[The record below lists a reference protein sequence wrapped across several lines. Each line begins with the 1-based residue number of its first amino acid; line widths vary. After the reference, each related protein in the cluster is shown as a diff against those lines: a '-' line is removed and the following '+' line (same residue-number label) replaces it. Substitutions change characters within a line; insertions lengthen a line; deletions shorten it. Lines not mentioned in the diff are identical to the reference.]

1 MKRIR
6 VQGFIQLCPRSTYLD
21 LQNKMDKRNGSFL
34 ALPLMTA
41 LFLNLAIGVR
51 AQSSYWQQQVDY
63 TIDVR
68 LDDAAHMLHGQESFV
83 YTNNSPTAL
92 DTLWIHL
99 WPNAYRDRGSALS
112 KQLARDG
119 NLDLHFATDEERG
132 YIDSLDFRSEAIKLT
147 WGYHPKHADIGWIAL
162 PKALTLGES
171 ITIST
176 PFRVKIPDSKFS
188 RLGHTGQAYHITQWY
203 PKPAVFDAQGWHAM
217 PYLTQG
223 EFYSEFGS
231 FDVRITLPANY
242 VVGAT
247 GILQDNP
254 EEEAWMDKLASGA
267 GVAARQGDV
276 NDFPPS
282 DARVKTL
289 RFVQDQ
295 IHDFAWFADKRF
307 IVRSGRVTLP
317 RSGRSVTTWALFTP
331 KNAGLWEEV
340 AITSLNESVR
350 LYSKWVGEYPY
361 DACTAIDGTISA
373 GGGMEYPMITIIGN
387 MGSVE
392 SLDNVIAHEV
402 GHNWFYGILGSNE
415 RDHPWMD
422 EGMNSAVE
430 LRYMRERYPNAK
442 PGFGLPGEKKLFA
455 HVTDAHRFQSE
466 AIYRLNARRNLDQP
480 IELGSEFYTQ
490 INYGG
495 IVYSKT
501 ALVFDHL
508 LAYLGEEVFDRCM
521 HAYFEEWKFKH
532 PAPED
537 VRDVFERESGKDLS
551 WLFAE
556 MPYSRKVDVAP
567 LRLKGSN
574 VTIRSKGQRYP
585 APVPVTGW
593 NKGDSLGTVWI
604 EPHEIRFDEKSAGKS
619 KLIIDAHP
627 SKRVWIRTETLPWP
641 NADRVRIDAGART
654 LDIDRRNNEV
664 RSRGLF
670 RRCAKPH
677 LGFLLGL
684 EQDDRR
690 SAFWTPLAAWNG
702 HDGFQLGLALHNTV
716 FPSQR
721 TEWVIA
727 PLYGFGSEQVGGAA
741 RIEHHFDR
749 IQSSW
754 FQNIH
759 LGLNLRSAAI
769 YADRGHVATFQK
781 VAPHILFDLKRDP
794 VSRPWKHQIGLRGI
808 YLNSAITQVPDD
820 APRPPDPLNLF
831 LDERYAAELQ
841 YTARDDRKLGP
852 TFIQATLLAHE
863 TDGSSNFLRGSLEL
877 KRGFTYNARGK
888 QLRLRGFG
896 GAFIGSNSKP
906 VNRLQ
911 AWNLSWGAEDLLFDH
926 AYFERGA
933 TQGATGRQFNSQ
945 QGGFKTFFRGGGSE
959 TWTASLNAEFDL
971 PFRFPISLFGS
982 AGMAPLTTV
991 TAEGRSTS
999 TATYLEAGVGVQVV
1013 RDVVEVWIPL
1023 VVSDRIAKEQSYAG
1037 RDFGD
1042 RIRFVFALEKLDP
1055 TRALRKVKP

>member
-1 MKRIR
+1 MPMVYFAFTANHLREQASAKDV
-6 VQGFIQLCPRSTYLD
+6 VQKSLIELNRMRMNLFFVGICLSI
-21 LQNKMDKRNGSFL
+21 
-34 ALPLMTA
+34 ALPLSA
-41 LFLNLAIGVR
+41 QVR
-51 AQSSYWQQQVDY
+51 EDAGYFQQRVDY
-63 TIDVR
+63 SIDVR
-68 LDDAAHMLHGQESFV
+68 LDDATHTLHGQESFV
-83 YTNNSPTAL
+83 YTNNSRSAL

-99 WPNAYRDRGSALS
+99 WPNAYRDRNSALS
-112 KQLARDG
+112 KQLATSGD
-119 NLDLHFATDEERG
+119 LDLHFAPAEDRG
-132 YIDSLDFRSEAIKLT
+132 HIDSLDFRTEAGKLT
-147 WGYHPKHADIGWIAL
+147 WGYHPEHADIGWITL
-162 PKALTLGES
+162 PKALVPGDS

-176 PFRVKIPDSKFS
+176 PFRVKIPSSKFS

-223 EFYSEFGS
+223 EFYSEFGH
-231 FDVRITLPANY
+231 FDVRIALPANY

-247 GILQDNP
+247 GMLQDNAA
-254 EEEAWMDKLASGA
+254 EEAWMEERSALPTPASSTTDKNA
-267 GVAARQGDV
+267 
-276 NDFPPS
+276 FPES
-282 DARVKTL
+282 DTSMKTL

-295 IHDFAWFADKRF
+295 VHDFAWFADKRF
-307 IVRSGRVTLP
+307 IVRSGSVTLA
-317 RSGRSVTTWALFTP
+317 RSGRSVRTWALFTP
-331 KNAGLWEEV
+331 RNAAIWEEV
-340 AITSLNESVR
+340 GVTSLNESVR
-350 LYSKWVGEYPY
+350 LYSQWVGDYPY
-361 DACTAIDGTISA
+361 DACTAVDGTISA

-387 MGSVE
+387 MGDAQV
-392 SLDNVIAHEV
+392 LDNVIAHEV

-422 EGMNSAVE
+422 EGMNSSVE
-430 LRYMRERYPNAK
+430 LRYMRQRYPNEK
-442 PGFGLPGEKKLFA
+442 PSFGLPGEKKLFA

-480 IELGSEFYTQ
+480 IELGSEYYTQ
-490 INYGG
+490 INYGA

-508 LAYLGEEVFDRCM
+508 LAYLGEETFDRCM
-521 HAYFEEWKFKH
+521 LAYFEEWKFKH
-532 PAPED
+532 PQPHD
-537 VRDVFERESGKDLS
+537 VRKVFERESGKDLG
-551 WLFAE
+551 WVFRE
-556 MPYSRKVDVAP
+556 MIGTTAKSDPRLVA
-567 LRLKGSN
+567 LKETDLHYRINGETLAPFPVS
-574 VTIRSKGQRYP
+574 VRSSD
-585 APVPVTGW
+585 
-593 NKGDSLGTVWI
+593 DSTEHHEFWF
-604 EPHEIRFDEKSAGKS
+604 EPKS
-619 KLIIDAHP
+619 KRGIIHL
-627 SKRVWIRTETLPWP
+627 SEGLWET
-641 NADRVRIDAGART
+641 ARIDADART

-690 SAFWTPLAAWNG
+690 SVFWTPLAAWNG

-727 PLYGFGSEQVGGAA
+727 PLYGFGSEQFGGAA

-749 IQSSW
+749 IESGL

-759 LGLNLRSAAI
+759 IGLNLRSAAI
-769 YADRGHVATFQK
+769 YSDRGHVATSQK
-781 VAPHILFDLKRDP
+781 AAPHIVFDLKRDP
-794 VSRPWKHQIGLRGI
+794 LSRPWKHQVGLRGI
-808 YLNSAITQVPDD
+808 YLNSAVTQVPDD
-820 APRPPDPLNLF
+820 GPRPLDPLNIF

-852 TFIQATLLAHE
+852 TFIQATLLANE
-863 TDGSSNFLRGSLEL
+863 TIGSGNFLRGSLEL

-896 GAFIGSNSKP
+896 GVFLGKNSAP
-906 VNRLQ
+906 TNRLQ

-933 TQGATGRQFNSQ
+933 TQGVTGRQFNSQ

-959 TWTASLNAEFDL
+959 TWTAALNAEFDL

-982 AGMAPLTTV
+982 AGMAPLTTI
-991 TAEGRSTS
+991 TQEGRSTS
-999 TATYLEAGVGVQVV
+999 TATYLEAGVGIQLV

-1023 VVSDRIAKEQSYAG
+1023 VVSERIANEQSYAG
-1037 RDFGD
+1037 RDFGE